1 MIARTRILLAILL
14 TILSIFVARLIY
26 LQLAQAETFDRLSVA
41 NFLEER
47 RISPLRGRILAR
59 DGTIVA
65 DSRVAYDLMYLG
77 GAFNHSTRLGALL
90 GIESVPSRLDPIL
103 AENRRQGIV
112 LAWNIEDHLIAAVE
126 ELVAGQE
133 NLYLRKRIERVYPTN
148 LAAQVIGY
156 TTSADPERFPG
167 YVNDE
172 LVGVMGIEAGLEA
185 NLFGTPGLRRVEL
198 NNRRSI
204 LRTKVVLPAVPGAD
218 ITLTIDPTLQRI
230 AEDVLIRALPYINSD
245 RALAGLPL
253 VDTVRGALV
262 ALDPRSGE
270 ILAMASSPTFDQN
283 LFTKR
288 PIEPQSIAPILRDQE
303 NVPLSNRAVEAYAPA
318 STFKVVAGSALLEHG
333 YIGPNTVFPC
343 SARLSLGG
351 RTWENWST
359 YHKGSYTVREALADS
374 CNTFFWHAAASTPE
388 VLNGWGPFIEDLV
401 GRAYQLGFGR
411 PVGLGLDEEKA
422 GRVPDRVWADQNYE
436 YGWVPG
442 FTLNTVIGQGDL
454 LATPVQVLQMI
465 ATISMDGLQVTPQL
479 VVKVGERSI
488 PAEAK
493 QVPGRYWSA
502 LQKGMRMMF
511 TDYPARDF
519 MGPEVFPIEVA
530 GKTGTAETS
539 KGADYTHAWFMG
551 YGPIDDPDLALVVF
565 IEHGGS
571 GSRVAVPIARDFMA
585 AYWGVEES
593 IFKK

>member
-1 MIARTRILLAILL
+1 MIARTRILLAIML
-14 TILSIFVARLIY
+14 TILSIFVGRLIY
-26 LQLAQAETFDRLSVA
+26 LQLAQAEAFDRLSVA

-59 DGTIVA
+59 DGTIIA

-77 GAFNHSTRLGALL
+77 GDLYHSTRLGALL
-90 GIESVPSRLDPIL
+90 DIQIVSSEPDPTL
-103 AENRRQGIV
+103 FEDRRQGIV
-112 LAWNIEDHLIAAVE
+112 LAWNIEDPLVAAVE

-156 TTSADPERFPG
+156 TTAADPERFPG
-167 YVNDE
+167 YVNEE

-204 LRTKVVLPAVPGAD
+204 LRTQVVLPAVPGAD

-230 AEDVLIRALPYINSD
+230 AEDVLIGALNYINSD
-245 RALAGLPL
+245 RELVGLPF
-253 VDTVRGALV
+253 VDTVRGALI

-270 ILAMASSPTFDQN
+270 ILAMASSPSFDQN

-288 PIEPQSIAPILRDQE
+288 PIESQTIDPVLRDKE
-303 NVPLSNRAVEAYAPA
+303 NVPLSNRAVQAYAPA

-333 YIGPNTVFPC
+333 YVGPNTVFPC
-343 SARLSLGG
+343 SPRLLLGG
-351 RTWENWST
+351 RTWENWAA
-359 YHKGSYTVREALADS
+359 YHKGGYTVREALADS
-374 CNTFFWHAAASTPE
+374 CNTYFWHAAASTPE

-401 GRAYQLGFGR
+401 DRAYQLGFGK

-422 GRVPDRVWADQNYE
+422 GRIPDRVWADQNYE

-442 FTLNTVIGQGDL
+442 FTLNTMIGQGDL
-454 LATPVQVLQMI
+454 LATPIQVVQMM
-465 ATISMDGLQVTPQL
+465 ATIAMDGWNVTPQL
-479 VVKVGERSI
+479 VFKVGERRI

-493 QVPGRYWSA
+493 VIPGRYWGT
-502 LQKGMRMMF
+502 LQEGMRMMF
-511 TDYPARDF
+511 TDYPARDL
-519 MGPEVFPIEVA
+519 MGPKVFPISVA

-539 KGADYTHAWFMG
+539 KGSDYTHAWFTG

-571 GSRVAVPIARDFMA
+571 GSRVAVPVARDFMTS
-585 AYWGVEES
+585 YWGIEEVQS
-593 IFKK
+593 Q